1 MAEVLGKVGFA
12 VTLLTNGDQAQ
23 IETAVTMFAQQ
34 LSRDSVRLFYFSG
47 HGMQVG
53 GQNYLMPLG
62 TSITAEEDVKYK
74 AVPAG
79 WVQERMEAARN
90 ALNILILDAC
100 RNNPLTRQWRSSQQG
115 LAPMHAGMGADTLLA
130 FATLPGQEALD
141 GKGRNSPYTRHLLQQ
156 ISTPGLQVE
165 EVFKRVRAAVVQET
179 GGKQRPQ
186 D

>member
-1 MAEVLGKVGFA
+1 M
-12 VTLLTNGDQAQ
+12 
-23 IETAVTMFAQQ
+23 
-34 LSRDSVRLFYFSG
+34 
-47 HGMQVG
+47 
-53 GQNYLMPLG
+53 
-62 TSITAEEDVKYK
+62 KYK

-100 RNNPLTRQWRSSQQG
+100 RDNPLTRQWRSSQQG
-115 LAPMHAGMGADTLLA
+115 LAPMLAGMGADTLLA
-130 FATLPGQEALD
+130 FATLPGQVALD

-165 EVFKRVRAAVVQET
+165 EVFKRVRTAVVQET

-186 D
+186 DWNASTREFRFVEGSAPSVTGPQVAVGVYPPPPPSEPSKTLRNSRAPDTRNGCSATALFS